1 MKQGKITKA
10 QKELYYV
17 DSDGKILMAKARGN
31 FRVKKIKPLVGDNVV
46 IDDLEDRKAYIT
58 EILPRKNEIKRPNIS
73 NIDQILLFATI
84 KDPILNLYNLDKYLA
99 MCEYKNMDVVIVLSK
114 IDLCDEEEVEDFEK
128 IYNNI
133 GYEIVSLDNYDN
145 FPKDRI
151 LDILKN
157 KTSAVS
163 GASGVGKST
172 FLNNLIDIEVETGS
186 ISEKSKRG
194 KNTTRHT
201 EIFKIGE
208 ESFLF
213 DTPGFDSFDFDFL
226 EDENNL
232 KYTFREM
239 ADSNCR
245 FNNCNH
251 INEPDCEVKEK
262 LANGQIAKSRYENYL
277 MIFNEL
283 KDRRENKW

>member
-201 EIFKIGE
+201 EIFKLGE

-213 DTPGFDSFDFDFL
+213 DTPGFDSFDIDFI
-226 EDENNL
+226 EDEKEL
-232 KYTFREM
+232 KYLFREFR
-239 ADSNCR
+239 DKECK
-245 FNNCNH
+245 FKDCNH
-251 INEPDCEVKEK
+251 INEPACGVKK
-262 LANGQIAKSRYENYL
+262 AKADGLISDSRYDNYL
-277 MIFNEL
+277 MLFEEV
-283 KDRRENKW
+283 KKRRENKW